1 MADFDIFIS
10 YRNDDDF
17 GRPTRD
23 VAMAESLYFALQR
36 KGYNPF
42 FSKYSIGGGKS
53 NYVEAINDAMETST
67 VFVAVGTSRK
77 NLTSRWVKSE
87 IAKFSALMMRAEEGA
102 LSLLSYR
109 SPDYPV
115 DDLPASL
122 VDYQSFADES
132 AVVRFIDACLQKATG
147 FRNDGDC
154 TMLLF
159 NENDATGILSTDN
172 EWPNSPVEPPKEE
185 CMPVGTVLDGR
196 YRILK
201 MIGRGGMGY
210 IHLAMDQQ
218 KNKTCAVK
226 EIRKNITRDTQM
238 LLQSIFHES
247 NMMKKLDHPAFPKIY
262 DIIDGP
268 DSLLILME
276 YVEGE
281 SLNHILSQNFSPN
294 ESQVLDYARQLGQAF
309 DYLHNLPTPIIYRDL
324 KPGNIM
330 LQPDGKI
337 KIIDF
342 GTAREYKK
350 AAHEDT
356 VCLGTIGYAAPEQF
370 GGMGQSDMRT
380 DIYNLGATLYHI
392 ATGKNPAEPP
402 YEILPIRQV
411 NPDFSRGLEL
421 IIQKCTQKDP
431 TLRFQSAREFLDALD
446 NIDNLSAAPRF
457 PSFAIPEVPIGGRR
471 RPAPSQPIA
480 PPAPPKPIPPVDFG
494 SDPQWDIY
502 NAETEPLAPPPPA
515 PVPTPK
521 AKPRKVTVH
530 SKATPTANRELEDTF
545 AKLAALDPA
554 SQQIV
559 RDLINRLSQ

>member
-10 YRNDDDF
+10 YRTDEDD

-23 VAMAESLYFALQR
+23 AAMAESLYFALRR

-42 FSKYSIGGGKS
+42 FSKHSISGGGRS
-53 NYVEAINDAMETST
+53 NYMEAIYDAMETVT
-67 VFVAVGTSRK
+67 VFVAVGSSRK
-77 NLTSRWVKSE
+77 NLTSRWVQRE
-87 IAKFSALMMRAEEGA
+87 IAMFSALMMRAEEGA

-122 VDYQSFADES
+122 VDYQSFADEA

-147 FRNDGDC
+147 FRNDGDH
-154 TMLLF
+154 TMLLYD
-159 NENDATGILSTDN
+159 EDGATCLLTESSNTSA
-172 EWPNSPVEPPKEE
+172 PAASKEE
-185 CMPVGTVLDGR
+185 HLPTGTVIDGR
-196 YRILK
+196 YMILN

-210 IHLAMDQQ
+210 VHLAMDQLRH
-218 KNKTCAVK
+218 KTCAVK
-226 EIRKNITRDTQM
+226 EIRRNRTASMPM
-238 LLQSIFHES
+238 LLQSIFHEA
-247 NMMKKLDHPAFPKIY
+247 NLMKNLDHPAFPKIY
-262 DIIDGP
+262 DIIDNP
-268 DSLLILME
+268 DSLLVIME

-281 SLNHILSQNFSPN
+281 SLNHVLSRDNPQS
-294 ESQVLDYARQLGQAF
+294 EAQVLNLARQLGQAF
-309 DYLHNLPTPIIYRDL
+309 DYLHNLPKPIIYRDL

-342 GTAREYKK
+342 GAAREYKK
-350 AAHEDT
+350 TANEDT

-392 ATGKNPAEPP
+392 ATGKNPADPP

-421 IIQKCTQKDP
+421 ILQKCTQKDP

-446 NIDNLSAAPRF
+446 NIESLSAAPRF
-457 PSFAIPEVPIGGRR
+457 PSFSQGFAIPTPEPIINRR
-471 RPAPSQPIA
+471 RPQP
-480 PPAPPKPIPPVDFG
+480 PLPMPPVT
-494 SDPQWDIY
+494 SSSNPHWDIY
-502 NAETEPLAPPPPA
+502 NAETEPLAPPPKPTPA
-515 PVPTPK
+515 PALK

-530 SKATPTANRELEDTF
+530 SKATPSANREMEDVF
-545 AKLAALDPA
+545 AKLSALDPA

-559 RDLINRLSQ
+559 RDLIDRLSK